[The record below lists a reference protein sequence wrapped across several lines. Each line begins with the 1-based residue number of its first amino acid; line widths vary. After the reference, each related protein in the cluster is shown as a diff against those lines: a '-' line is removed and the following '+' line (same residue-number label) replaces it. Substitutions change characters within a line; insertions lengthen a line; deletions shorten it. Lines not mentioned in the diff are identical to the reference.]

1 VVRRV
6 KRELKRAAE
15 QMAASLAPLTWS
27 MQRAPRLVVLMY
39 HRVLPLTHPDRATE
53 QPGMYVSPKTLDM
66 HLGLLRAHG
75 FDLVHLDDWL
85 REGAQSRSAR
95 SCAITFD
102 DGWRDNYD
110 HAYPILKR
118 WNAPAT
124 IYLVSDM
131 VGTNYSFWPNLLAR
145 LLGRCDEALLA
156 RMPSWLRAIVANETG
171 GSVPRALEV
180 GQIDRII
187 GACKSGRTDGEL
199 LAALRELADTNER
212 DLMSWAEIE
221 EMKASGLVRFGSHT
235 RRHTRLSKVSSAA
248 DLRDEIVGSA
258 DSIAQRLGVRPVT
271 FCYPNG
277 DTSTEAVATVRTAYQ
292 AAVTTRRGWHTT
304 EDDPFVIRR
313 IGLHEDVS
321 DRPAAFIARISGWL

>member
-1 VVRRV
+1 V
-6 KRELKRAAE
+6 KRQLKRAAE
-15 QMAASLAPLTWS
+15 QVAASLAPLTWS

-53 QPGMYVSPKTLDM
+53 QPGMYVSPQTLDM
-66 HLGLLRAHG
+66 HLRLLKAHG

-85 REGAQSRSAR
+85 RDPVAKGAR

-102 DGWRDNYD
+102 DGWRDNYE

-131 VGTNYSFWPNLLAR
+131 VGTSYSFWPNLLAR

-156 RMPSWLRAIVANETG
+156 RMPPWLRAIVANELG
-171 GSVPRALEV
+171 GGVPRPLDI

-187 GACKSGRTDGEL
+187 SACKSSRSDADL
-199 LAALRELADTNER
+199 LAVLRELTEAGER

-235 RRHTRLSKVSSAA
+235 RRHTRLSKVPSAA

-258 DSIAQRLGVRPVT
+258 DSIAQRLGMRPVT

-277 DTSTEAVATVRTAYQ
+277 DTSAEAVATVRTAYQ
-292 AAVTTRRGWHTT
+292 AAVTTRRGWHTA

-321 DRPAAFIARISGWL
+321 NRPAAFIARVSGWL